1 MVLNQGNKLKKQLG
15 ILGAALAVVLLGL
28 MNPVNAAEMW
38 ENDAQ
43 PPVAASEV
51 VGNVDSRMP
60 PIIFVR
66 DQTTPGFYQVCVS
79 LKSLRS
85 NVCVPASGGLK
96 VNDDNVRADF
106 VLRDLGTGNAEF
118 YALFQ
123 DALKSEFKVTQC
135 DVSDSC
141 KDNQCAYVASCQRQQ

>member
-1 MVLNQGNKLKKQLG
+1 MKKQLG
-15 ILGAALAVVLLGL
+15 ILGAALAVALLGL
-28 MNPVNAAEMW
+28 MNPVNAEEMW

-60 PIIFVR
+60 PFIYVPNKAI
-66 DQTTPGFYQVCVS
+66 PGLYKVCVF

-85 NVCVPASGGLK
+85 NVCEPVSGGLK

-106 VLRDLGTGNAEF
+106 VMRDIGTGNAEF

-123 DALKSEFKVTQC
+123 HALKRDFKVTQC